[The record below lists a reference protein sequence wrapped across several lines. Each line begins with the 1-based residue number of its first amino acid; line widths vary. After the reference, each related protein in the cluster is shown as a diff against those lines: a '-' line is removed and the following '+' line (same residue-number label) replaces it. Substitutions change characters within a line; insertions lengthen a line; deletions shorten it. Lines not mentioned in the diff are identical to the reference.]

1 MSVNHPNEGTINE
14 PPVQRMFFSVP
25 SAPPAWLNRALVA
38 LLGGVIAFWYLR
50 GILAS
55 LRSLFLILLVA
66 LFLSFALEPAVNR
79 LERMG
84 MRRGIGTALIFLLG
98 IGALGGFGTLVGT
111 MLAEQVTAF
120 SENVPSY
127 LRDIDVFL
135 EDTFGIA
142 GATTD
147 LRADYDEGM
156 ARRLGAVAN
165 DLARFGTT
173 IVNVLFQL
181 FTVGLFAFYMLAEGP
196 KFRRTVCS
204 LLPAQKQRSVLRVWD
219 LAIAKT
225 GGYILSRT
233 ILALASMAVH
243 WVAFELIGLP
253 SPLALALW
261 VGVMSQFVPVVGTY
275 IAGSI
280 PIVIGLLE
288 EPVHG
293 FWALVVIA
301 VYQQVENY
309 LFAPRITAQ
318 TMQLH
323 AAVAFGS
330 VIAGAAVLGVIGA
343 LLALPA
349 AATVQAVLSSTARR
363 HEVAE
368 EFLAESRQ
376 RRGRQEPP
384 AQRPQTK
391 DRTTSDPES

>member
-1 MSVNHPNEGTINE
+1 MNHPNEGTINE

-368 EFLAESRQ
+368 ELLAESRQ

-384 AQRPQTK
+384 SQRPQTK

>member
-1 MSVNHPNEGTINE
+1 MNHPNEGTTDE
-14 PPVQRMFFSVP
+14 PPVQRMFSGI
-25 SAPPAWLNRALVA
+25 STAPPAWVGRTLLT
-38 LLGGVIAFWYLR
+38 LLGGLAALWYLR

-55 LRSLFLILLVA
+55 LRSLFLIFLVA
-66 LFLSFALEPAVNR
+66 TFLSFALEPAVDR

-84 MRRGIGTALIFLLG
+84 LRRGLGTALVFLIG
-98 IGALGGFGTLVGT
+98 AGALGGFGTLVGT
-111 MLAEQVTAF
+111 MLAEQVTSF

-127 LRDIDVFL
+127 LRDIDSFL
-135 EDTFGIA
+135 EDAFGIS
-142 GATTD
+142 GATSD
-147 LRADYDEGM
+147 LRAEYDDGM
-156 ARRLGAVAN
+156 ARWLGTVAN

-173 IVNVLFQL
+173 IVNVLFQI

-196 KFRRTVCS
+196 TLRRTVCS
-204 LLPAQKQRSVLRVWD
+204 HLPQHRQRAVLEVWD

-233 ILALASMAVH
+233 VLAVASTIVH
-243 WVAFELIGLP
+243 WVAFEMIDLP

-275 IAGSI
+275 IAGSV

-293 FWALVVIA
+293 LWALVVIA
-301 VYQQVENY
+301 VYQQIENY
-309 LFAPRITAQ
+309 LFSPRITSQ

-330 VIAGAAVLGVIGA
+330 VIAGAAVLGVVGA

-349 AATVQAVLSSTARR
+349 AATVQAVLSSTAPR

-368 EFLAESRQ
+368 DLLDQSRE
-376 RRGRQEPP
+376 RRGRRQQPTRHPTVDTAGEDQE
-384 AQRPQTK
+384 T
-391 DRTTSDPES
+391 

>member
-1 MSVNHPNEGTINE
+1 MNNPNEEIPDE
-14 PPVQRMFFSVP
+14 PPVHRMFSGMP
-25 SAPPAWLNRALVA
+25 TAPPAWAIRALLA
-38 LLGGVIAFWYLR
+38 LLGGLAALWYLR

-55 LRSLFLILLVA
+55 LRSLFIILLVA
-66 LFLSFALEPAVNR
+66 IFLSFALEPAVNR
-79 LERMG
+79 LERLG
-84 MRRGIGTALIFLLG
+84 LRRGLGTALVFLVG
-98 IGALGGFGTLVGT
+98 VGALGGFGTLVGT

-127 LRDIDVFL
+127 LRDIDMFL
-135 EDTFGIA
+135 EDTFGISD
-142 GATTD
+142 ATAD
-147 LRADYDEGM
+147 LRAEYDDGM
-156 ARRLGAVAN
+156 ARWLGAVAN
-165 DLARFGTT
+165 DMARFGTT

-196 KFRRTVCS
+196 TLRRTVCS
-204 LLPAQKQRSVLRVWD
+204 LLPQHRQRAVIEVWD
-219 LAIAKT
+219 LAISKT

-233 ILALASMAVH
+233 VLAVASTIVH
-243 WVAFELIGLP
+243 WVAFEVIGLP

-275 IAGSI
+275 IAGSV
-280 PIVIGLLE
+280 PVVIGLIE

-293 FWALVVIA
+293 LWALVVIA

-330 VIAGAAVLGVIGA
+330 VIAGAAILGVVGA

-349 AATVQAVLSSTARR
+349 AATIQAVVSSTAPR

-368 EFLAESRQ
+368 DLLDQSRE
-376 RRGRQEPP
+376 RRGRR
-384 AQRPQTK
+384 QRSERQAAAGADAEHSET
-391 DRTTSDPES
+391 

>member
-1 MSVNHPNEGTINE
+1 
-14 PPVQRMFFSVP
+14 MFFSVP

-368 EFLAESRQ
+368 ELLAESRQ

-384 AQRPQTK
+384 SQRPQTK

>member
-1 MSVNHPNEGTINE
+1 M
-14 PPVQRMFFSVP
+14 
-25 SAPPAWLNRALVA
+25 
-38 LLGGVIAFWYLR
+38 LLGGFAALWYLR

-66 LFLSFALEPAVNR
+66 VFLSFALEPAVNR
-79 LERMG
+79 LERIG
-84 MRRGIGTALIFLLG
+84 LRRGIATALVFLLG
-98 IGALGGFGTLVGT
+98 MGALGGFGTLVGT

-127 LRDIDVFL
+127 LRDIDSFL
-135 EDTFGIA
+135 EDAFGIS
-142 GATTD
+142 GATAD
-147 LRADYDEGM
+147 LRAEYDEGL
-156 ARRLGAVAN
+156 ARRLGSVAD

-173 IVNVLFQL
+173 IVNVLFQI

-196 KFRRTVCS
+196 RLRRTVCS
-204 LLPAQKQRSVLRVWD
+204 LLPQQRQKAVLEIWD
-219 LAIAKT
+219 LAISKT

-233 ILALASMAVH
+233 VLALASTVVH
-243 WVAFELIGLP
+243 WVAFEVISLP

-288 EPVHG
+288 EPIHG
-293 FWALVVIA
+293 LWALVVIA
-301 VYQQVENY
+301 VYQQIENY
-309 LFAPRITAQ
+309 LFAPRITSQ

-349 AATVQAVLSSTARR
+349 AATIQAVLSSTAPR
-363 HEVAE
+363 HEVSE
-368 EFLAESRQ
+368 DLLSMSQERRSRQ
-376 RRGRQEPP
+376 LRPARRQIADTAKE
-384 AQRPQTK
+384 
-391 DRTTSDPES
+391 DYES

>member
-1 MSVNHPNEGTINE
+1 
-14 PPVQRMFFSVP
+14 
-25 SAPPAWLNRALVA
+25 
-38 LLGGVIAFWYLR
+38 
-50 GILAS
+50 
-55 LRSLFLILLVA
+55 
-66 LFLSFALEPAVNR
+66 
-79 LERMG
+79 
-84 MRRGIGTALIFLLG
+84 
-98 IGALGGFGTLVGT
+98 

-368 EFLAESRQ
+368 ELLAESRQ

-384 AQRPQTK
+384 SQRPQTK

>member
-1 MSVNHPNEGTINE
+1 MNHPNEGTTNE
-14 PPVQRMFFSVP
+14 PTGQRMFSSP
-25 SAPPAWLNRALVA
+25 LAMPPVWLGKTLLM
-38 LLGGVIAFWYLR
+38 LLGGFAALWYLR

-66 LFLSFALEPAVNR
+66 VFLSFALEPAVNR

-84 MRRGIGTALIFLLG
+84 LRRGIGTGLVFLLG
-98 IGALGGFGTLVGT
+98 MGALGGFGTLVGT

-127 LRDIDVFL
+127 LRDIDSFL
-135 EDTFGIA
+135 EDAFGIS
-142 GATTD
+142 GATAD
-147 LRADYDEGM
+147 LRAEYDEGL
-156 ARRLGAVAN
+156 ARRLGSVAD

-173 IVNVLFQL
+173 IVNVLFQI

-196 KFRRTVCS
+196 RLRRTVCS
-204 LLPAQKQRSVLRVWD
+204 LLPQQRQKAVLEIWD
-219 LAIAKT
+219 LAISKT

-233 ILALASMAVH
+233 VLALASTVVH
-243 WVAFELIGLP
+243 WVAFEVISLP

-288 EPVHG
+288 EPIHG
-293 FWALVVIA
+293 LWALVVIA
-301 VYQQVENY
+301 VYQQIENY
-309 LFAPRITAQ
+309 LFAPRITSQ

-349 AATVQAVLSSTARR
+349 AATIQAVLSSTAPR
-363 HEVAE
+363 HEVSE
-368 EFLAESRQ
+368 DLLSMSQERRSRQ
-376 RRGRQEPP
+376 LRPARRQIADTAKE
-384 AQRPQTK
+384 
-391 DRTTSDPES
+391 DYES